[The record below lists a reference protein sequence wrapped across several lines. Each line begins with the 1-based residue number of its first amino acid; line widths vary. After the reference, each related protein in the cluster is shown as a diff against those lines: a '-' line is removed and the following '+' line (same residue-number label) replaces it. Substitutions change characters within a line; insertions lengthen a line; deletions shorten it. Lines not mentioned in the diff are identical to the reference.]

1 MKRSKTQLLRSLA
14 ATMLL
19 GTAFVSC
26 SQDDMPQA
34 GGTPLPDGEYPL
46 TLTARVDGMNT
57 RTTGKDAWTE
67 GDEIGVRIGADGATG
82 CYELNSD
89 GSVKEALT
97 PVYWQ
102 STASVTVTAWYPYE
116 AQTKVDISNQ
126 KDGFAAFDFLT
137 ATEENQ
143 SYKNPVSLNFKHQ
156 MAKVSYTLQA
166 GDGITEDDLKGATVI
181 LMGDA
186 TATFENGVLA
196 QADQTDGEIIS
207 CYESANKTGAA
218 LLVPQNMTS
227 QPFIKVR
234 INGKDFIY
242 TPSDENA
249 GNLKTGFH
257 NTYTITVKRDKIV
270 VEAGQSVAWG
280 SGGNFTSGIE
290 ETQTYNLF
298 LACTD
303 DIQNVSVTDKEGKAL
318 SQKSE
323 NTYTLSAQ
331 GCIVRYK
338 IAETVQPPFRRDGPT
353 GGYAEISGRKEEDS
367 YVMEISGVSSDVS
380 ISIDPRSAPAVGD
393 YYYTDNSY
401 STQMLDEKEN
411 CVGVVFHVG
420 PGPGDDV
427 SAYDSKLNAIH
438 GYVLAAYPAPTEGN
452 GRPSWCTETYQ
463 KELIGTHKR
472 PDDWCGYENTKMIIN
487 HAQSRNITL
496 SADNYTHVYYAT
508 TYNQN
513 TAPSQ
518 TSGWY
523 LGSVA
528 QMKKV
533 VDVSGV
539 ITAPISNCGDATNI
553 KYLGTSTER
562 DAINE
567 KGIYGIYDIENSLR
581 LGFKSFGQNPRPIL
595 TF

>member
-1 MKRSKTQLLRSLA
+1 MLFGAGLA
-14 ATMLL
+14 
-19 GTAFVSC
+19 SC

-34 GGTPLPDGEYPL
+34 GGTPLPEGEYPL

-57 RTTGKDAWTE
+57 RATGKDAWTE
-67 GDEIGVRIGADGATG
+67 GDEIGVRIGSDGATG
-82 CYELNSD
+82 CYQLKSD
-89 GSVKEALT
+89 GSMKNVIT

-102 STASVTVTAWYPYE
+102 NTASSTVTAWYPYE
-116 AQTKVDISNQ
+116 GKKSVDISDQ
-126 KDGFAAFDFLT
+126 SEGFAEIDFLT
-137 ATEENQ
+137 ATALKQ
-143 SYKNPVSLNFKHQ
+143 SYKSPVSLEFKHQ

-166 GDGITEDDLKGATVI
+166 GDGITEDDLKGVTVQI
-181 LMGDA
+181 AGYTKA
-186 TATFENGVLA
+186 SFSKGNVTG
-196 QADQTDGEIIS
+196 TDDGWITPAS
-207 CYESANKTGAA
+207 DNDV
-218 LLVPQNMTS
+218 LLVPQNMTDR
-227 QPFIKVR
+227 PFIKVS
-234 INGKDFIY
+234 INGKDFTY
-242 TPSDENA
+242 TPSTEIA
-249 GNLKTGFH
+249 GTLKAGCH
-257 NTYTITVKRDKIV
+257 NTYTITVKRDEIV
-270 VEAGQSVAWG
+270 VEASQSVTWG

-303 DIQNVSVTDKEGKAL
+303 DIQEMSVTDKEGKAL
-318 SQKSE
+318 SPKSE
-323 NTYTLSAQ
+323 NTYSLSAQ
-331 GCIVRYK
+331 GCIVKYK
-338 IAETVQPPFRRDGPT
+338 IASTVQPPFRRDGTT
-353 GGYAEISGRKEEDS
+353 GGYAEISGRKEGDF
-367 YVMEISGVSSDVS
+367 YVMEISGMSSDVS
-380 ISIDPRSAPAVGD
+380 ISIDPRSAPTVGD

-427 SAYDSKLNAIH
+427 PAYDSKLNAIH
-438 GYVLAAYPAPTEGN
+438 GYVLAAYPAPTDGN
-452 GRPSWCTETYQ
+452 ERPSWCTETYQ
-463 KELIGTHKR
+463 KELIGTHER

-487 HAQSRNITL
+487 HAQSKHITL

-523 LGSVA
+523 LGSAA

-533 VDVSGV
+533 IDVSGV

-562 DAINE
+562 DDTKND
-567 KGIYGIYDIENSLR
+567 IYGIYDIEDGSLR
-581 LGFKSFGQNPRPIL
+581 LGFKDYGQNPRPIL

>member
-14 ATMLL
+14 AMMLL
-19 GTAFVSC
+19 SAGLASC
-26 SQDDMPQA
+26 SQDDMPQT
-34 GGTPLPDGEYPL
+34 GGTPLPEGEYPL
-46 TLTARVDGMNT
+46 TLTASVDGMNT
-57 RTTGKDAWTE
+57 RATGKDAWVD
-67 GDEIGVRIGADGATG
+67 GDMIGVRIGTDDATG

-89 GSVKEALT
+89 GSMKNVIT

-102 STASVTVTAWYPYE
+102 NTASSTVTAWYPYE
-116 AQTKVDISNQ
+116 GKKSVDISDQ
-126 KDGFAAFDFLT
+126 SKGFVNIDFLT
-137 ATEENQ
+137 ATAPEQNYQ
-143 SYKNPVSLNFKHQ
+143 SSVSLKFEHQ

-166 GDGITEDDLKGATVI
+166 GDGITEDDLKGATVQIAGYTKASFSEGI
-181 LMGDA
+181 LTG
-186 TATFENGVLA
+186 
-196 QADQTDGEIIS
+196 TDDGWITPAS
-207 CYESANKTGAA
+207 DNDA
-218 LLVPQNMTS
+218 LLVPKDMTGK
-227 QPFIKVR
+227 PLIKVS

-242 TPSDENA
+242 TPSDETA
-249 GNLKTGFH
+249 GNLKAGCH
-257 NTYTITVKRDKIV
+257 NTYTITVKRNEIV
-270 VEAGQSVAWG
+270 VEAGQSVTWG

-303 DIQNVSVTDKEGKAL
+303 DIQDISVTDKGGQTL
-318 SQKSE
+318 SPKSE
-323 NTYTLSAQ
+323 NTYSLSTQ

-338 IAETVQPPFRRDGPT
+338 IAETVQPPFRRDGTT
-353 GGYAEISGRKEEDS
+353 GGYAEISGRKEGDF
-367 YVMEISGVSSDVS
+367 YVMEIFDMSSDIS
-380 ISIDPRSAPAVGD
+380 ISIDPHSAPIVGD

-401 STQMLDEKEN
+401 STQMLDKKEN

-420 PGPGDDV
+420 PGPGDEV

-438 GYVLAAYPAPTEGN
+438 GYVLAAYPACN
-452 GRPSWCTETYQ
+452 GDRPSWCNPNYQ
-463 KELIGTHKR
+463 KELIGTHER
-472 PDDWCGYENTKMIIN
+472 PDDWCGYKNTKMIIN
-487 HAQSRNITL
+487 SAQNKNITL

-523 LGSVA
+523 LGSAA

-533 VDVSGV
+533 IDVSGV

-562 DAINE
+562 DDTKND
-567 KGIYGIYDIENSLR
+567 IYGIYDIEGGSLR
-581 LGFKSFGQNPRPIL
+581 LGFKNYGQNPRPIL